1 MAQEFIAGETRH
13 GLAARQVVSRNLIRV
28 WVTKLEADTFDI
40 DAEAA
45 DLLQEYEAK
54 ITKDRFIRFLSTA
67 APIPRSW
74 LRSCRL

>member
-1 MAQEFIAGETRH
+1 VAQEFIAGETRH

-45 DLLQEYEAK
+45 DLLQEDEEK
-54 ITKDRFIRFLSTA
+54 IKKENILIQFL
-67 APIPRSW
+67 
-74 LRSCRL
+74 